1 MGQSHRTQ
9 KVADRIK
16 VVVAQLLETKIKDP
30 RLGFVTVTD
39 ARVTGDLQNAS
50 IFYTVFGD
58 DDQRAA
64 TAAALESAKGVI
76 RSAVGRDLQTRITP
90 TIEFFEDGL
99 PESAKALDSLLDK
112 VHVLDAEVAQL
123 RKNAS
128 FPVYWYSDSAMEPGF
143 CNTSP
148 MAISLIKQRLF
159 SVLPQSP
166 MIKKAS

>member
-1 MGQSHRTQ
+1 MGQSHRSQ

-58 DDQRAA
+58 EEARDA

-76 RSAVGRDLQTRITP
+76 RSAVGKDLGTRITP
-90 TIEFFEDGL
+90 TLEFILDGL
-99 PESAKALDSLLDK
+99 PESAKAMDSLLDR
-112 VHVLDAEVAQL
+112 VHQLDAEVAKA
-123 RKNAS
+123 RENAK
-128 FPVYWYSDSAMEPGF
+128 PVADDPYKSPRANLSDAHDQGHRVHDEE
-143 CNTSP
+143 
-148 MAISLIKQRLF
+148 
-159 SVLPQSP
+159 
-166 MIKKAS
+166 